1 MTTEEKAYKWND
13 EIQNDG
19 SAYTLLTPGI
29 YPFIVTKFER
39 GRYEGGDK
47 IPPCNK
53 AQITIEV
60 DGGEQGTSMV
70 DKDFLLHSKIEG
82 ILCAFFKCIGMRKHG
97 EPLRMD
103 WPGTIGKR
111 GYVKLKHRE
120 HNDKKYNEIA
130 EWIDP
135 EKAPRNGASAQ
146 PAPAQTEAWADQF

>member
-1 MTTEEKAYKWND
+1 MSEEKAYGWDD
-13 EIQNDG
+13 EIQKDG
-19 SAYTLLTPGI
+19 SAYTLLTPGV
-29 YPFIVTKFER
+29 YPFVVTKFER

-60 DGGEQGTSMV
+60 DGGEQGTTLV
-70 DKDFLLHSKIEG
+70 DRDFLLHSKIEG
-82 ILCAFFKCIGMRKHG
+82 ILCAFFKCLGMRKHG

-120 HNDKKYNEIA
+120 HNQNKYNEIA

-135 EKAPRNGASAQ
+135 EKAPQPATASAQ
-146 PAPAQTEAWADQF
+146 QSFATEPWAGQF